1 MSTMTTPSRDEI
13 ATRKKVRRKWVWNT
27 IKLTVL
33 AASVAW
39 IVLQSR
45 KDWDDFVAQEKNWSY
60 LGLAFFFVVSAH
72 LVSYWRWQLLVNS
85 LGVPLSTLTAIRLGF
100 LGTLLNQVSIGSVGG
115 DLFKAIEAAQRSKDK
130 KTEVVASVLVDRAV
144 GLLGLLLV
152 ASIGV
157 FFTQDLSPRLVAIQW
172 GAAMM
177 GGVGLV
183 TLLLVGAL
191 GAKVPLEWLRR
202 FPVAGHTIFRL
213 AKACMIFQGRP
224 RLIVEVIV
232 SSMLVHTCFTFA
244 CYLISSALF
253 STTPSVAEHF
263 ATIPPAMAAATLPI
277 TPGGVGV
284 LEIAIAGLFRELPL
298 LPDGYS
304 PVIMA
309 TTFRFFLICVSL
321 IGALYYFSG
330 FGNQNHPGH

>member
-1 MSTMTTPSRDEI
+1 MTKQLRDDI
-13 ATRKKVRRKWVWNT
+13 ATHRPGRRKWLWHL
-27 IKLTVL
+27 IKLSVL

-45 KDWDDFVAQEKNWSY
+45 KDWDEFVAQDKNWSY

-72 LVSYWRWQLLVNS
+72 LISYWRWQLLVNS
-85 LGVPLSTLTAIRLGF
+85 LGVQLSTMTAIRLGF

-115 DLFKAIEAAQRSKDK
+115 DLFKAIEAAQRAKDK

-152 ASIGV
+152 ASVGI
-157 FFTQDLSPRLVAIQW
+157 FFTNNLSPRLVAIQW
-172 GAAMM
+172 VAMLM
-177 GGVGLV
+177 SGIGLI
-183 TLLLVGAL
+183 TLILVGAL
-191 GAKVPLEWLRR
+191 GAKIPLDWLRR
-202 FPVAGHTIFRL
+202 LPVAGHTIFRA

-224 RLIVEVIV
+224 RLIVEVIG

-244 CYLISSALF
+244 CCLISSALF
-253 STTPSVAEHF
+253 SATPTIAEHF

-284 LEIAIAGLFRELPL
+284 LEIAIAGLFRELPH
-298 LPDGYS
+298 LPEGYS

-321 IGALYYFSG
+321 IGAVYYFSG
-330 FGNQNHPGH
+330 VGNRIRPND